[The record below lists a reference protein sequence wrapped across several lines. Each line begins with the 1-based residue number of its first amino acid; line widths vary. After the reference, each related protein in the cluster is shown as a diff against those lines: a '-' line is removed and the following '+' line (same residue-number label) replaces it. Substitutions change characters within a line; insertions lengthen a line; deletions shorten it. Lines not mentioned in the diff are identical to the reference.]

1 MCMPTACRRPL
12 VKCVFSRG
20 WLASTQLPGC
30 GWLFVSPSGPDRP
43 ADAAAAPAL
52 PVGGRGSGPRAR
64 SPGMAG
70 SRGRSERRRG
80 SANHGAG
87 RAGGAPRAEL
97 MSRPPRAATGVPPPA
112 HAAPPHRLRHTC
124 IGGDA
129 HGARPARS
137 RSGRERDGE
146 TREGSA
152 FFFCVGSRSRPAARG
167 DRGGMDH
174 GWRRRRRLTFCLRA
188 LVVLPI
194 SGRAAAFTRAC
205 PSGAPVMLI

>member
-64 SPGMAG
+64 SPGKAG

-112 HAAPPHRLRHTC
+112 HAAPPHRLRAAAHVHRGRRARCPPRPLSLWTGTGWGDT
-124 IGGDA
+124 GGQ
-129 HGARPARS
+129 R
-137 RSGRERDGE
+137 
-146 TREGSA
+146 
-152 FFFCVGSRSRPAARG
+152 FFFL
-167 DRGGMDH
+167 
-174 GWRRRRRLTFCLRA
+174 RRLA
-188 LVVLPI
+188 V
-194 SGRAAAFTRAC
+194 AAGG
-205 PSGAPVMLI
+205 PW